1 MIEETIL
8 FPTAFYVALVL
19 LGVAFVYAWRQR
31 ELGVGIPM
39 GAVLGTVAIW
49 YFGDAFYNDYATYSR
64 DIGEQYVEAAWWQV
78 ALFLAAFLLFVP
90 LLHSSMNRSLFSH
103 RSEFWALMRSGGVEN
118 KEFQRRLDIAT
129 RLILGVWIVLM
140 LIGLVRTNFDF
151 LGLFAPY
158 ISGRAN
164 PWGRGRIGT
173 GFDALL
179 SFGNYLQIML
189 AASFGIVAAV
199 AKNRRT
205 RTIALFVTAL
215 SLPWFLLDRTR
226 NTMLAVTLPG
236 LLAWVF
242 VRFRGGL
249 LLKLAVLA
257 GAFLVTEG
265 WMKFVIE
272 MRSSAGGRGNIA
284 MAFSQMGIEGVVE
297 QIGAN
302 EGKHEGLNMLEE
314 LTWVNSFIDK
324 GTYVVNNGSR
334 YFAEL
339 VNPIPRV
346 IWPDKPMIGIDY
358 AIARGQLYEAAGDA
372 QGGVGATIST
382 GMIGQGVVNFGTFFG
397 VLAAALLMA
406 FWVAVLAR
414 QDLMGEKMGRMLL
427 FFIGCV
433 LTFNLGRDITLI
445 TLYPFLFGYMMT
457 SFWSKT
463 HKDK

>member
-49 YFGDAFYNDYATYSR
+49 YFGDAFYNDYDLYSR
-64 DIGEQYVEAAWWQV
+64 NIGEQYVEAAWWQV
-78 ALFLAAFLLFVP
+78 ALFLASFLLFVP

-129 RLILGVWIVLM
+129 RLILFVWIFLM
-140 LIGLVRTNFDF
+140 LIALVRTNFDF

-158 ISGRAN
+158 ISGKSN
-164 PWGRGRIGT
+164 PWGRGRVGT
-173 GFDALL
+173 GFDALI
-179 SFGNYLQIML
+179 SFANYLQIML

-205 RTIALFVTAL
+205 RTVALVVTAL
-215 SLPWFLLDRTR
+215 TLPWFLLDRTR
-226 NTMLAVTLPG
+226 NTMLAVVLPG

-249 LLKLAVLA
+249 LLKFAVLA

-272 MRSSAGGRGNIA
+272 NRSGSNIST
-284 MAFSQMGIEGVVE
+284 AFSRMGIGGVYD
-297 QIGAN
+297 QIEAN

-339 VNPIPRV
+339 VNPIPRA

-358 AIARGQLYEAAGDA
+358 AIARGQLYGDAGDV

-427 FFIGCV
+427 FFIGTV

-445 TLYPFLFGYMMT
+445 TLYPFLFGYLMT

-463 HKDK
+463 HNEK

>member
-1 MIEETIL
+1 MIEETIS
-8 FPTAFYVALVL
+8 FPTSFYVALVL

-49 YFGDAFYNDYATYSR
+49 YFGDAFYNDYDLYSR
-64 DIGEQYVEAAWWQV
+64 NIGEQYVEAAWWQV

-140 LIGLVRTNFDF
+140 LIALVRTNFDF

-158 ISGRAN
+158 ISGKSN
-164 PWGRGRIGT
+164 PWGRGRVGS
-173 GFDALL
+173 GFDALI
-179 SFGNYLQIML
+179 SFANYLQIML

-205 RTIALFVTAL
+205 RTIALVVTAL
-215 SLPWFLLDRTR
+215 TLPWFLLDRTR
-226 NTMLAVTLPG
+226 NTMLAVVLPG

-272 MRSSAGGRGNIA
+272 NRSGSNIST
-284 MAFSQMGIEGVVE
+284 AFSRMGIGGVYD
-297 QIGAN
+297 QIEAN

-339 VNPIPRV
+339 VNPIPRA

-358 AIARGQLYEAAGDA
+358 AIARGQLFGDAGDA

-427 FFIGCV
+427 FFIGTV

-445 TLYPFLFGYMMT
+445 TLYPFLFGYLMT

-463 HKDK
+463 HREK

>member
-1 MIEETIL
+1 MIEETIS

-49 YFGDAFYNDYATYSR
+49 YFGDAFYNDYASYSR
-64 DIGEQYVEAAWWQV
+64 NIGEQYVEAAWWQV

-103 RSEFWALMRSGGVEN
+103 RSAFWALMRSGGVEN
-118 KEFQRRLDIAT
+118 KEFQRRLEIAT
-129 RLILGVWIVLM
+129 RLILGVWIFLM
-140 LIGLVRTNFDF
+140 FIGLVRTNFDF

-158 ISGRAN
+158 ISGKVN
-164 PWGRGRIGT
+164 PWGRARIGA

-179 SFGNYLQIML
+179 SFAGYLQIML

-205 RTIALFVTAL
+205 RTIALIVTAL

-226 NTMLAVTLPG
+226 NTMLAVVLPG

-249 LLKLAVLA
+249 LLKFAVLA

-272 MRSSAGGRGNIA
+272 TRSSHNRGSVSA
-284 MAFSQMGIEGVVE
+284 TFSQLGLAGVID
-297 QIGAN
+297 QIDSADS
-302 EGKHEGLNMLEE
+302 KHAGLNMFEE

-324 GTYVVNNGSR
+324 GTYLVNNGTR

-339 VNPIPRV
+339 VNPIPRA

-358 AIARGQLYEAAGDA
+358 AIARGQLYGDAGDV

-427 FFIGCV
+427 FFIGTV

-445 TLYPFLFGYMMT
+445 TLYPFIFGYLMT

-463 HKDK
+463 HKEK

>member
-64 DIGEQYVEAAWWQV
+64 NIGEQYVEAAWWQV

-129 RLILGVWIVLM
+129 SLILGVWIFLM
-140 LIGLVRTNFDF
+140 LIALVRTNFDF

-158 ISGRAN
+158 ISGKAN
-164 PWGRGRIGT
+164 PWARGRVGS
-173 GFDALL
+173 GFDALI
-179 SFGNYLQIML
+179 SFANYLQIML

-205 RTIALFVTAL
+205 RTIALVVTAL
-215 SLPWFLLDRTR
+215 TLPWFLLDRTR
-226 NTMLAVTLPG
+226 NTMLAVVLPG

-249 LLKLAVLA
+249 LLKFAVLL

-265 WMKFVIE
+265 WMKFVLQN
-272 MRSSAGGRGNIA
+272 RSSTNIS
-284 MAFSQMGIEGVVE
+284 MAFSQIGIGGVYD
-297 QIGAN
+297 QIEST

-324 GTYVVNNGSR
+324 GTYVVNNGGR

-339 VNPIPRV
+339 VNPIPRA
-346 IWPDKPMIGIDY
+346 IWPAKPMIGIDY
-358 AIARGQLYEAAGDA
+358 AIARGQLYGDAGDA

-427 FFIGCV
+427 FFIGTV

-445 TLYPFLFGYMMT
+445 TLYPFIFGYLMT

-463 HKDK
+463 HKEK

>member
-1 MIEETIL
+1 MIEETIS
-8 FPTAFYVALVL
+8 FPTSFYVALVL
-19 LGVAFVYAWRQR
+19 LGVAFVYAWRKR

-49 YFGDAFYNDYATYSR
+49 YFGDAFYNDYASYSR
-64 DIGEQYVEAAWWQV
+64 NIGEQYVEAAWWQV
-78 ALFLAAFLLFVP
+78 ALFLASFLLCVP

-140 LIGLVRTNFDF
+140 LIALVRTNFDF

-158 ISGRAN
+158 ISGKSN
-164 PWGRGRIGT
+164 PWGRGRVGS
-173 GFDALL
+173 GFDALI
-179 SFGNYLQIML
+179 SFANYLQIML
-189 AASFGIVAAV
+189 AASFAIVAAV

-205 RTIALFVTAL
+205 RTVALVVTAL
-215 SLPWFLLDRTR
+215 TLPWFLLDRTR
-226 NTMLAVTLPG
+226 NTMLAVVLPG

-272 MRSSAGGRGNIA
+272 NRSGSNIST
-284 MAFSQMGIEGVVE
+284 AFSRMGIGGVYD
-297 QIGAN
+297 QIEAN

-339 VNPIPRV
+339 VNPIPRA

-358 AIARGQLYEAAGDA
+358 AIARGQLFGDAGDA

-427 FFIGCV
+427 FFIGTV

-445 TLYPFLFGYMMT
+445 TLYPFLFGYLMT

-463 HKDK
+463 HREK

>member
-1 MIEETIL
+1 MIEETVL
-8 FPTAFYVALVL
+8 FPTPCYVALVI
-19 LGVAFVYAWRQR
+19 LGVAFVYAWRKR

-39 GAVLGTVAIW
+39 GAVLGTVTIW
-49 YFGDAFYNDYATYSR
+49 YFGDAFYNDYASYSR

-78 ALFLAAFLLFVP
+78 ALFLVAFLCFVP
-90 LLHSSMNRSLFSH
+90 LLHFAMNRSLFGN
-103 RSEFWALMRSGGVEN
+103 RSEFWALMRSGGVDN
-118 KEFQRRLDIAT
+118 LEFQRRLDIAT
-129 RLILGVWIVLM
+129 RLILVVWIFLM
-140 LIGLVRTNFDF
+140 LIALVRTNFDF
-151 LGLFAPY
+151 LGLFAPF
-158 ISGRAN
+158 ISGKAN

-173 GFDALL
+173 GFDALI
-179 SFGNYLQIML
+179 SFANYLQIML

-205 RTIALFVTAL
+205 RTIAFIVTAI
-215 SLPWFLLDRTR
+215 SMPWFLLDRTR
-226 NTMLAVTLPG
+226 NTMLAVILPG

-242 VRFRGGL
+242 VRFRGGM
-249 LLKLAVLA
+249 LLKIAVLA

-265 WMKFVIE
+265 WMKFVIQN
-272 MRSSAGGRGNIA
+272 RSGSNIST
-284 MAFSQMGIEGVVE
+284 AFIQMGIGGVFDQVE
-297 QIGAN
+297 AS
-302 EGKHEGLNMLEE
+302 EGKHQGLNMFEE
-314 LTWVNSFIDK
+314 LTWLNSFIDK
-324 GTYVVNNGSR
+324 GTYVVNNGAR

-339 VNPIPRV
+339 VNPIPRA

-358 AIARGQLYEAAGDA
+358 AIARGQLYGDAGDA

-406 FWVAVLAR
+406 FWVGVLAR

-445 TLYPFLFGYMMT
+445 TLYPFLFGYLMT

-463 HKDK
+463 HREK